1 MQAVH
6 FVMRFVSHLKQ
17 IPALDFSMALMGKVL
32 ELIME
37 FLLGCQF
44 FGNYSK
50 YLSDNLKSKNNFNK
64 LNKNLKDLKK
74 VAQLVSQIKE
84 D

>member
-1 MQAVH
+1 
-6 FVMRFVSHLKQ
+6 
-17 IPALDFSMALMGKVL
+17 
-32 ELIME
+32 ME
-37 FLLGCQF
+37 FLLGCLF

-74 VAQLVSQIKE
+74 EAQLVSLIKE